1 MKNKNGSIIFIS
13 STSAKR
19 NDIGRFAYSS
29 TKAAISSTAQ
39 SLLKN

>member
-29 TKAAISSTAQ
+29 TKPQ
-39 SLLKN
+39 FRLRHESLLKN